1 MKTINNRIAVYL
13 RSCSG
18 IIAKLRMKWR
28 KWVSVAKLAV
38 RSFQRLICVSCLRTW
53 NLHDAISCASH
64 SCRRESEPRW
74 HY

>member
-28 KWVSVAKLAV
+28 KWVSVSKLAV
-38 RSFQRLICVSCLRTW
+38 RSFQRL
-53 NLHDAISCASH
+53 
-64 SCRRESEPRW
+64 
-74 HY
+74 